1 MSQREVRI
9 EGIDRVMHLLD
20 VVGDSAPFALSYAI
34 NLTGRAAQKEM
45 RAQIDRRFQLRGTKK
60 QFERAIVLRQGN
72 KHRPAAVL
80 GVGSS
85 MMASPTSATAK
96 LGGILARHEE
106 AESPVSGLLYRN
118 PVGNRFTAEGFAL
131 PAPGM
136 RTATRNPS
144 RKLYPRSLGFLQRRL
159 PSGEYGFANPVK
171 RKGRQRDGRI
181 GRRSYFIIPG
191 VGIFERR
198 KGALGWIPRPVWFF
212 SKQIR
217 RPARLGLWET
227 AEEVVRQDF
236 EANVEEAVAWV
247 LARQLTSSRG
257 GTPRGLVRR

>member
-1 MSQREVRI
+1 MSREIRI
-9 EGIDRVMHLLD
+9 EGHDRVQVLLE
-20 VVGDSAPFALSYAI
+20 VVGDSGPFALSYAI
-34 NLTGRAAQKEM
+34 NLTGRAAQREM

-60 QFERAIVLRQGN
+60 QFQKAIVLRQGN

-80 GVGSS
+80 GVGSN
-85 MMASPTSATAK
+85 MVASPTSATAK

-106 AESPVSGLLYRN
+106 AESPVSGLIYRN

-136 RTATRNPS
+136 RTPTRNPPS
-144 RKLYPRSLGFLQRRL
+144 KYYPRNLGFLQRRL
-159 PSGEYGFANPVK
+159 PSGDYGYANPVK
-171 RKGRQRDGRI
+171 RKGRKRDGRI
-181 GRRSYFIIPG
+181 GRRSYFIKPG

-198 KGALGWIPRPVWFF
+198 KGALGWIPRPLWFF

-236 EANVEEAVAWV
+236 DSYVEEAVAHV
-247 LARQLTSSRG
+247 LARRLMSAGPGGRVRG
-257 GTPRGLVRR
+257 FVR